1 MVHDA
6 TEFRLSP
13 IKKKKKRCTV
23 LEEMSQTAQSI
34 GVHQLMQDTETPG
47 FLCSPKTQLLQ
58 SDITLTAVCASVYLK
73 M

>member
-1 MVHDA
+1 
-6 TEFRLSP
+6 
-13 IKKKKKRCTV
+13 
-23 LEEMSQTAQSI
+23 MSQTAQSI

-58 SDITLTAVCASVYLK
+58 SDITLTAVCASVYPK